1 MPNFTTPPPPIPS
14 SAGSAV
20 PKSNETPVAVQSAMN
35 SLSPEIGDKTDGYE
49 DEDEKTLNRR
59 IRKVFISLDLF

>member
-1 MPNFTTPPPPIPS
+1 
-14 SAGSAV
+14 
-20 PKSNETPVAVQSAMN
+20 MN
-35 SLSPEIGDKTDGYE
+35 SQSPEIGDKTDGYE